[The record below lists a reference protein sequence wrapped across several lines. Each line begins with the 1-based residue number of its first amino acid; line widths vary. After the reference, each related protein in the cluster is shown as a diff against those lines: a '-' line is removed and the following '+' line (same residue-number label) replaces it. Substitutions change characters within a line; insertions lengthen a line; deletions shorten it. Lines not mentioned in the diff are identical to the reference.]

1 MGSLWAQRPQGCW
14 HEVPEGAECWR
25 RSPWAQGS
33 PRELCQSPWPG
44 VPRAAGSPGL
54 RGGGA
59 GGGHGRGLSP
69 QYFSYSVVLSLL
81 ACSVFLHISSTGK
94 LLLMAAIEA
103 TYLLLVEG
111 PQAALFDN
119 ADLLVV
125 ANAL

>member
-1 MGSLWAQRPQGCW
+1 MGARLSAGA
-14 HEVPEGAECWR
+14 VPEPLAGC
-25 RSPWAQGS
+25 
-33 PRELCQSPWPG
+33 PRGCG
-44 VPRAAGSPGL
+44 VPGGA
-54 RGGGA
+54 GGGA

>member
-1 MGSLWAQRPQGCW
+1 MLAQVPMGARPSTGAFPEPLARGPRGC
-14 HEVPEGAECWR
+14 
-25 RSPWAQGS
+25 
-33 PRELCQSPWPG
+33 G
-44 VPRAAGSPGL
+44 VP
-54 RGGGA
+54 GGA
-59 GGGHGRGLSP
+59 GGGDGCGPSP